1 MTFLAACIA
10 ALTLGCSKDKTEPQ
24 PEVFKRTVK
33 VIVTKDVDTKT
44 AVVEGDEKASYVWTE
59 GDDQYFSIYENNTL
73 GEITDVDYSD
83 DMKKATLT
91 VEFNTNMADEYVYK
105 AIYSN
110 GLSGESLKVMS
121 EQSASAASFDPGAD
135 VLVSDEITSDHG
147 LTSLRFVF
155 NRVVTVNKMTLKG
168 MTPGE
173 VVNSVEI
180 TFNKYVSGN
189 YIYSGNNEGT
199 YSNGSKTLTI
209 SYSRGET
216 VLQDGSF
223 PVYFIAMP
231 VSELSLESVVVAT
244 DQNNYVKTEFT
255 KTYDF
260 SIGKMTRFGINMSGY
275 IIPKNVSYT
284 LVQNTDGLVSG
295 RTYVIAAAN
304 QDKAMGHV
312 SSNYH
317 TSEDATKSGNKI
329 TWESTSKVLPVTISN
344 VGEHWTIR
352 NADPDVST
360 HQYLAWSSGNTC
372 IEQDNSFNWDIS
384 VSGGVANITA
394 ANTPSRKLQYNSGSP
409 RFACYTSNQQPIALY
424 IEEEGTGPVI
434 IVTSSNP
441 IPVGKDGGLQTIY
454 YTILN
459 KESGSS
465 LSASTS
471 QGSWITNVDY
481 GTYGSVTFNV
491 TPQEDG
497 ASARTGSITLNYG
510 GATVVVTISQE
521 PGEGGG
527 QAPTGWLELPAKQE
541 GADFFNDVFYDSDGK
556 TRNYSYHYDKS
567 KYTALWCAYPLTHSH
582 TTGNASSS
590 WAFNTHLNKIYQ
602 INVVN
607 NSYPTN
613 YGNSTYSRGHQVP
626 NADRKFSSEMNK
638 ATYLMTNQ
646 TPQNQNGFNGTIW
659 SKLETAIR
667 ALVPSSSIDTVYVV
681 TGATFQTV
689 GGSETINYLTAT
701 SSSITPSQVP
711 IPNYYWKVLLKV
723 KWNSTKSA
731 VTSALAIGFWYDH
744 KTYPSNESYS
754 KAQYVKSVN
763 QIEELT
769 GFDFFVNLPSDL
781 EATAENNTSWS
792 DFQDF

>member
-1 MTFLAACIA
+1 MVT
-10 ALTLGCSKDKTEPQ
+10 
-24 PEVFKRTVK
+24 
-33 VIVTKDVDTKT
+33 VTKDFDTKT
-44 AVVEGDEKASYVWTE
+44 AVVEGADKASYVWTD
-59 GDDQYFSIYENNTL
+59 GDEQYFSIYENNTL
-73 GEITDVDYSD
+73 GTITGVEYSEG
-83 DMKKATLT
+83 MKKATLT
-91 VEFNTNMADEYVYK
+91 VEFNTNIANENEYVYK

-110 GLSGESLKVMS
+110 GLSGESLMVMS
-121 EQSASAASFDPGAD
+121 EQNASATSFDPGAD

-173 VVNSVEI
+173 VVKTVEI

-189 YIYSGNNEGT
+189 YFYSGNNNGT

-209 SYSRGET
+209 SFSGGET
-216 VLQDGSF
+216 VMSDGSF

-231 VSELSLESVVVAT
+231 ASELSLESVVVAT

-275 IIPKNVSYT
+275 SIPKSVSYT
-284 LVQNTDGLVSG
+284 LVENDNGLVSG
-295 RTYVIAAAN
+295 RTYVIAAAGASN
-304 QDKAMGHV
+304 NKAMGHV
-312 SSNYH
+312 YDNYH
-317 TSEDATKSGNKI
+317 KSEDAIKSGNKI
-329 TWESTSKVLPVTISN
+329 TWESTSDVLPVTISK
-344 VGEHWTIR
+344 VGNYWTIR
-352 NADPDVST
+352 NADPEDNR
-360 HQYLAWSSGNTC
+360 HQYLAWKSGNTC
-372 IEQDNSFNWDIS
+372 IEQDQSFTWNIS
-384 VSGGVANITA
+384 ISSSVATITA
-394 ANTPSRKLQYNSGSP
+394 SGTPTRKLQYNSGSP
-409 RFACYTSNQQPIALY
+409 RFACYTSAQQPIALY
-424 IEEEGTGPVI
+424 IEEEGTDPVI

-441 IPVGKDGGLQTIY
+441 ISVGKEGGLQTIY

-459 KESGSS
+459 KVSGSS

-471 QGSWITNVDY
+471 QGLWITNVDD

-510 GATVVVTISQE
+510 GKTSVEITISQE

-527 QAPTGWLELPAKQE
+527 QAEKGWLELPAKQE
-541 GADFFNDVFYDSDGK
+541 GANIFNGVFYDSDGT

-567 KYTALWCAYPLTHSH
+567 MYTALWSAYPLTYSH
-582 TTGNASSS
+582 TTGSASSS
-590 WAFNTHLNKIYQ
+590 WAYNNQLDKIYQ
-602 INVVN
+602 INVVDR
-607 NSYPTN
+607 SYQSN
-613 YGNSTYSRGHQVP
+613 YGNGTYSRGHQVP
-626 NADRKFSSEMNK
+626 NADRKSSSTMNK

-659 SKLETAIR
+659 QNLETAIR
-667 ALVPSSSIDTVYVV
+667 ALVPSSSSDTVYVV
-681 TGATFQTV
+681 TGATFQTA
-689 GGSETINYLTAT
+689 GGSETINYLNAT

-723 KWNSTKSA
+723 KWNDTRTT
-731 VTSALAIGFWYDH
+731 VTSALAIGFWYEH
-744 KTYPSNESYS
+744 KSYPNGESYF

-769 GFDFFVNLPSDL
+769 GFDFFVNLPSNL
-781 EATAENNTSWS
+781 EATAEANTSWTS
-792 DFQDF
+792 FQNF